1 MDSILATAGRLIT
14 PPRQPRPGRLDQW
27 TVVLGSI
34 ISLFG
39 LLLQAQAAT
48 SVTLAWDP
56 SGASGIAGYRP
67 TAPLAE
73 ATLRPATLETQRR
86 PRSPICCLG
95 KRITP

>member
-48 SVTLAWDP
+48 SVTLAWR
-56 SGASGIAGYRP
+56 ASGIAGYRP

-95 KRITP
+95 KRITSR